1 MPRKVN
7 VKNVIPPI
15 VKKNETRQKFDG
27 SVEPE
32 PDIKGGKSASISP
45 DGLVRRDGKIRF
57 QF

>member
-32 PDIKGGKSASISP
+32 PDIN
-45 DGLVRRDGKIRF
+45 GLVRRDGKIRF